1 MSEPER
7 KTCYFVVFDWMLTD
21 LKLSGYQ
28 AFIYAAIHNY
38 SQDPKGCFSGSISY
52 LQDTLGASRQG
63 IIDALAALV
72 KKGLIVKKETIK
84 NGVKF
89 NTYRSIE
96 RNCTGSQET
105 VPPVQKLVK
114 GSQETVLGGS
124 QVSVPNNK
132 DIYKKDNKDKPP
144 IVPHV
149 EKQGKK
155 NKQAYPDEFEQ
166 AFSLYPKR
174 PGANKPSAFKAWKAR
189 INAGITP
196 DELID
201 GVMRYAHYVGATGV
215 HPQYIK
221 QPSTFFGPDE
231 HYLSDWRPPEKTK
244 QCATSDWLNKL
255 NESRGD
261 YDHDNNIIDI
271 NTLAH

>member
-1 MSEPER
+1 MEE
-7 KTCYFVVFDWMLTD
+7 KGDYFVIQSWMVTELQ
-21 LKLSGYQ
+21 LSGNELLLY
-28 AFIYAAIHNY
+28 AVIYGFSRDGKSRY
-38 SQDPKGCFSGSISY
+38 YGGTDYLCKRTGC
-52 LQDTLGASRQG
+52 SRRSV
-63 IIDALAALV
+63 LENL
-72 KKGLIVKKETIK
+72 KKLTEKGLLNKSSEIRK
-84 NGVKF
+84 NVVYTAYEVVQNPHQCEK
-89 NTYRSIE
+89 
-96 RNCTGSQET
+96 CTSAEIAQEVVQNPRRGSAE
-105 VPPVQKLVK
+105 
-114 GSQETVLGGS
+114 SA
-124 QVSVPNNK
+124 PNNK

-149 EKQGKK
+149 EKQDKK

-189 INAGITP
+189 INDGVTP

-244 QCATSDWLNKL
+244 QCATSDWLSKL

-261 YDHDNNIIDI
+261 YNHDNNIIDI

>member
-1 MSEPER
+1 MVFVRGSGSGKGYKMSEPER

-132 DIYKKDNKDKPP
+132 DINKKDNKDKPP

-155 NKQAYPDEFEQ
+155 INRLIRMN
-166 AFSLYPKR
+166 S
-174 PGANKPSAFKAWKAR
+174 NKPFPFTRNVPGQTNHLHSKRGK
-189 INAGITP
+189 
-196 DELID
+196 
-201 GVMRYAHYVGATGV
+201 
-215 HPQYIK
+215 
-221 QPSTFFGPDE
+221 
-231 HYLSDWRPPEKTK
+231 PESMT
-244 QCATSDWLNKL
+244 
-255 NESRGD
+255 E
-261 YDHDNNIIDI
+261 
-271 NTLAH
+271 